1 MTTHIPYGETTI
13 DVTVPDRNFGGIVE
27 LSDQTYINDVC
38 SYIRQ
43 ALVKDV
49 FERFLGD
56 VSRVLL
62 VANDSYRSTP
72 SSLAVDALQPY
83 LKDIPDLRVVIATG
97 LHRRPSDNEIKRILG
112 EDFAKSHS
120 EVVHSDAYDRSQF
133 DTFGEWENGSEI
145 LIHKLVS
152 WAERIIAIGSV
163 EPHYFAGF
171 TGGPKSFLPGLS
183 HHSTIE
189 ANHALAVDSECQP
202 AKLVGN
208 PVAESIRE
216 AVSKVDC
223 GKVYSIQ
230 FVNDSRQN
238 VIGVFTGDLW
248 DSFDKAVQC
257 ARDVYIRPI
266 RKKHHVVVAVNC
278 HPLDRN
284 LYQLQKSFENSRS
297 IVEDGGSII
306 VVSACTE
313 GVGND
318 EFLAI
323 ADKYPEPKDILSAK
337 QTTYNLG
344 FHKLYRT
351 ALHVRKINILVK
363 SELDDSVVRRVYLDP
378 VHDIQQKID
387 QAIDKF
393 GEKAGVIII
402 MDAGH
407 IVPYVDRAA

>member
-1 MTTHIPYGETTI
+1 MTTNIPYGEASI
-13 DVTVPDRNFGGIVE
+13 DVTVPDRNFGGVIE
-27 LSDQTYINDVC
+27 LSDQTYISDVC
-38 SYIRQ
+38 SSIRQ
-43 ALVKDV
+43 ALVKDA
-49 FERFLGD
+49 FERFLGNA
-56 VSRVLL
+56 SRVLL

-72 SSLAVDALQPY
+72 SSLAFDALQPY
-83 LKDIPDLRVVIATG
+83 LRDIPDLRVVIATG
-97 LHRRPSDNEIKRILG
+97 LHRKPSDNEIKQILG
-112 EDFAKSHS
+112 EDLAKSHS
-120 EVVHSDAYDRSQF
+120 RVAHSDAFDRSQF
-133 DTFGEWENGSEI
+133 DSFGEWENGSEI

-152 WAERIIAIGSV
+152 WAEKIIVIGSV

-183 HHSTIE
+183 HHSTIQV
-189 ANHALAVDSECQP
+189 NHALAIDTECQP
-202 AKLVGN
+202 AKLEGN

-216 AVSKVDC
+216 AVSRLDYNN
-223 GKVYSIQ
+223 VYSIQ

-238 VIGVFTGDLW
+238 VIGIFAGALW

-257 ARDVYIRPI
+257 AQDVYVRPV

-306 VVSACTE
+306 VVSACRE

-318 EFLAI
+318 EFIAI
-323 ADKYPEPKDILSAK
+323 ADKYPEPEDILSAK
-337 QTTYNLG
+337 QNTHSLG
-344 FHKLYRT
+344 YHKLYRT
-351 ALHVRKINILVK
+351 ALHTRKIDIFVK
-363 SELDDSVVRRVYLDP
+363 SELSDRIVRRVYLDP

-387 QAIDKF
+387 QAIAKF
-393 GEKAGVIII
+393 GEKAGVIIV

>member
-13 DVTVPDRNFGGIVE
+13 DVTVPDQNFGGIVE

-62 VANDSYRSTP
+62 IANDSYRSTP

-83 LKDIPDLRVVIATG
+83 LRDIPDLQVVIATG
-97 LHRRPSDNEIKRILG
+97 LHRKPTDEEIKHIVG

-120 EVVHSDAYDRSQF
+120 EFVHSDAYDRSQF

-189 ANHALAVDSECQP
+189 ANHALAVDSNCQP

-216 AVSKVDC
+216 AVRRIDC

-257 ARDVYIRPI
+257 ARDVYMRPI
-266 RKKHHVVVAVNC
+266 RRKHHVIVAVNC

-306 VVSACTE
+306 VVSACRE
-313 GVGND
+313 GIGND

-363 SELDDSVVRRVYLDP
+363 SELDDSIVRRVYLDP

>member
-1 MTTHIPYGETTI
+1 MTARIPYGEASI

-27 LSDQTYINDVC
+27 LSDQTYMNDVC
-38 SYIRQ
+38 LHIRQ
-43 ALVKDV
+43 ALAKDA

-56 VSRVLL
+56 ASRVLV

-72 SSLAVDALQPY
+72 SSLAFDTLQPY
-83 LKDIPDLRVVIATG
+83 LKHIPDLRVVIATG
-97 LHRRPSDNEIKRILG
+97 LHRKPTDEEIERILG

-120 EVVHSDAYDRSQF
+120 KIVHSDAYDRSQF
-133 DTFGEWENGSEI
+133 DTFGEWKNGSKI
-145 LIHKLVS
+145 LIHKLVT
-152 WAERIIAIGSV
+152 WAEKIIVIGSV

-183 HHSTIE
+183 HYSTIE
-189 ANHALAVDSECQP
+189 ANHALAVDTECQP
-202 AKLVGN
+202 AKLDRN

-216 AVSKVDC
+216 AVSKIDC

-248 DSFDKAVQC
+248 NSFDMAVQC
-257 ARDVYIRPI
+257 ARGVYVLPVREKYDI
-266 RKKHHVVVAVNC
+266 VVAVNY

-297 IVEDGGSII
+297 IVKDGGSII
-306 VVSACTE
+306 VVSACRE

-323 ADKYPEPKDILSAK
+323 ADKYPEPEDILSAK
-337 QTTYNLG
+337 QTTYSLG
-344 FHKLYRT
+344 YHKLYRT
-351 ALHVRKINILVK
+351 ALHTRKINILVK
-363 SELDDSVVRRVYLDP
+363 SELDDPIVRRVYLDP

-393 GEKAGVIII
+393 GEKTGVIII

>member
-72 SSLAVDALQPY
+72 SSLAVDALKPY
-83 LKDIPDLRVVIATG
+83 LRDIPDLQVVIATG

-120 EVVHSDAYDRSQF
+120 EFVHSDAYDRSQF

-306 VVSACTE
+306 VVSACRE

>member
-1 MTTHIPYGETTI
+1 MIARIPYGETSI
-13 DVTVPDRNFGGIVE
+13 NATVPDRNFGGIVE
-27 LSDQTYINDVC
+27 LSNQTYINDVC
-38 SYIRQ
+38 LCIRQ
-43 ALVKDV
+43 ALVKDA
-49 FERFLGD
+49 FERFLSD
-56 VSRVLL
+56 ASRVLL

-72 SSLAVDALQPY
+72 SSLAFDALQPY
-83 LKDIPDLRVVIATG
+83 LKNIPDLRVVIATG
-97 LHRRPSDNEIKRILG
+97 LHRKPTDEEIKRILG
-112 EDFAKSHS
+112 ENFVKSHS
-120 EVVHSDAYDRSQF
+120 KVVHSDAYDRSQF
-133 DTFGEWENGSEI
+133 DTFCEWENGPEV

-152 WAERIIAIGSV
+152 WAEKIVVIGSV

-189 ANHALAVDSECQP
+189 SNHALAVSPECQP
-202 AKLVGN
+202 AKLEGN

-216 AVSKVDC
+216 AVSKIDC
-223 GKVYSIQ
+223 DKVYSIQ

-248 DSFDKAVQC
+248 DSFDKAVQS
-257 ARDVYIRPI
+257 AQDVHMQPI

-306 VVSACTE
+306 VVSACKE
-313 GVGND
+313 GIGND

-323 ADKYPEPKDILSAK
+323 ADKYPEPEDILSAK

-351 ALHVRKINILVK
+351 ALHTRKISILVK
-363 SELDDSVVRRVYLDP
+363 SELDDSVVRHVYLDP

-402 MDAGH
+402 LDAGH

>member
-72 SSLAVDALQPY
+72 SSLAVDALKPY
-83 LKDIPDLRVVIATG
+83 LRDIPDLQVVIATG

-112 EDFAKSHS
+112 DDFAKSHS
-120 EVVHSDAYDRSQF
+120 EFVHSDAYDRSQF
-133 DTFGEWENGSEI
+133 DTFGEWENGAEI

-306 VVSACTE
+306 VVSACRE

-363 SELDDSVVRRVYLDP
+363 SELDDSIVRRVYLDP

>member
-1 MTTHIPYGETTI
+1 MTTSIPYGETYI

-27 LSDQTYINDVC
+27 LSDQTYIEDAC
-38 SYIRQ
+38 LYIRQ

-49 FERFLGD
+49 FERFLGNA
-56 VSRVLL
+56 SRVLL

-72 SSLAVDALQPY
+72 SSLALDAVRPQ
-83 LKDIPDLRVVIATG
+83 LKDVPDLRVIIATG
-97 LHRRPSDNEIKRILG
+97 LHREPSEDEIKRILG
-112 EDFAKSHS
+112 ENFAKFNST
-120 EVVHSDAYDRSQF
+120 VVHSDAYDRSQF
-133 DTFGEWENGSEI
+133 ETLGEWENGSEI
-145 LIHKLVS
+145 LIHELVS
-152 WAERIIAIGSV
+152 WAEKIIVIGSV

-189 ANHALAVDSECQP
+189 ANHALAVDTECQP
-202 AKLVGN
+202 AKLEGN

-216 AVSKVDC
+216 AVSKIDC

-248 DSFDKAVQC
+248 GSFDKAVRC
-257 ARDVYIRPI
+257 ARNVYMRPV
-266 RKKHHVVVAVNC
+266 RKKYYVVVAVNC

-306 VVSACTE
+306 VVSACRE

-318 EFLAI
+318 EFVAI
-323 ADKYPEPKDILSAK
+323 ADKYPEPEDILSAK
-337 QTTYNLG
+337 PATYSLG
-344 FHKLYRT
+344 YHKLYRT
-351 ALHVRKINILVK
+351 ALHTRKINILVK
-363 SELDDSVVRRVYLDP
+363 SELDDPVVRRVYLDP
-378 VHDIQQKID
+378 VHDVQQEID
-387 QAIDKF
+387 QAIAKF

-407 IVPYVDRAA
+407 VVPYVDRAA